1 MTTMP
6 RLSALATLHLIVFIW
21 GFTGILGELI
31 SLDAAPLVWWRTL
44 IATISI
50 AAYTLWVKK
59 SLRVGLLPFL
69 QFGITGL
76 VTAAHWIF
84 FFAAIKSSNVS
95 TALVVLSTNS
105 FFVAL
110 VAPLI
115 SKSKFRP
122 YELLLGVLV
131 IAGLSLIFHFEPQYK
146 IGIILSLASAFCAAV
161 FSSANSVFVKK
172 YEPTTIAF
180 YELLTAFVGVSV
192 YLAFSQN
199 GLSSITMLQKSDV
212 LWLLLL
218 GTLATAFAF
227 IKAIDVMKVLSPFT
241 CAITINLEPIYTIVF
256 ALLLFGEKEYMSPQF
271 YLGSVLLIG
280 TLFLESFLQQKW
292 NK

>member
-1 MTTMP
+1 MP

-31 SLDAAPLVWWRTL
+31 TLDAAPLVWWRTL
-44 IATISI
+44 IGACSI
-50 AAYTLWVKK
+50 AIYAIWTKRNLKVDK
-59 SLRVGLLPFL
+59 RAAF
-69 QFGITGL
+69 QFGLTGL
-76 VTAAHWIF
+76 ITAAHWIF
-84 FFAAIKSSNVS
+84 FFAAIKESNVS

-110 VAPLI
+110 IAPAI

-122 YELLLGVLV
+122 YELLLGVIV

-146 IGIILSLASAFCAAV
+146 LGIVLSLAAAFCAAI
-161 FSSANSVFVKK
+161 FSSYNSVFVKK

-180 YELLTAFVGVSV
+180 YELGTAFIGVTV
-192 YLAFSQN
+192 YLALSAD
-199 GLSSITMLQKSDV
+199 GLEIVSNIEKYDIY
-212 LWLLLL
+212 WLLLL

-227 IKAIDVMKVLSPFT
+227 IKAIDVMKILSPFT
-241 CAITINLEPIYTIVF
+241 CAITINLEPVYTIIF
-256 ALLLFGEKEYMSPQF
+256 ALLIFGEKEYMSPQF

-280 TLFLESFLQQKW
+280 TLFLESFLKRRSI
-292 NK
+292 K

>member
-1 MTTMP
+1 MP

-44 IATISI
+44 IAALSI
-50 AAYTLWVKK
+50 ALYAIWTKR
-59 SLRVGLLPFL
+59 SLRVSLKAAL
-69 QFGITGL
+69 QFGAIGL
-76 VTAAHWIF
+76 ITAAHWIF
-84 FFAAIKSSNVS
+84 FFAAIKESNVS

-110 VAPLI
+110 VAPAI

-122 YELLLGVLV
+122 YELLLGLVV

-146 IGIILSLASAFCAAV
+146 VGIILSLAAAFCAAI
-161 FSSANSVFVKK
+161 FSSYNSVFVKK

-180 YELLTAFVGVSV
+180 YELGTAFIGVTA
-192 YLAFSQN
+192 YLA
-199 GLSSITMLQKSDV
+199 LSTDGIGVVGAIKKYDIY
-212 LWLLLL
+212 WLLLL

-227 IKAIDVMKVLSPFT
+227 IKAIDIMKVLSPFT
-241 CAITINLEPIYTIVF
+241 CAITINLEPVYTIIF
-256 ALLLFGEKEYMSPQF
+256 ALLIFGEKEYMSPQF

-280 TLFLESFLQQKW
+280 TLFLESVLKQKW
-292 NK
+292 SK

>member
-1 MTTMP
+1 MP

-50 AAYTLWVKK
+50 AAYAFFTKK
-59 SLRVGLLPFL
+59 SLRVNPKVAL
-69 QFGITGL
+69 QFGLTGII
-76 VTAAHWIF
+76 TAAHWIF
-84 FFAAIKSSNVS
+84 FFGAIKASNVS

-110 VAPLI
+110 VAPAI

-122 YELLLGVLV
+122 YELILGLLV

-146 IGIILSLASAFCAAV
+146 LGIILSLLAAFCAAI
-161 FSSANSVFVKK
+161 FSSFNSVFVKS

-180 YELLTAFVGVSV
+180 YELGTAFVGVTA
-192 YLAFSQN
+192 YLAFTDGGVGVVS
-199 GLSSITMLQKSDV
+199 V
-212 LWLLLL
+212 LKGMDFFWLILL
-218 GTLATAFAF
+218 GTLATAYAF

-241 CAITINLEPIYTIVF
+241 CAITINLEPVYTILF
-256 ALLLFGEKEYMSPQF
+256 ALLIFGEKEYMSPQF

-280 TLFLESFLQQKW
+280 TLFLESVLKQKFA
-292 NK
+292 K